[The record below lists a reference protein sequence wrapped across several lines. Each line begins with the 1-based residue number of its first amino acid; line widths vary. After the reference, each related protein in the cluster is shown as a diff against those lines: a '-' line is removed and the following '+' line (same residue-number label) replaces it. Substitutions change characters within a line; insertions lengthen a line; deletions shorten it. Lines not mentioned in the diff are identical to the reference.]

1 MDNDSSL
8 YYFAEIEKRFQ
19 ERRRAIL
26 SLSTSDWALIES
38 WRRAGIPLL
47 AALRG
52 IDAAFDRYEASRRRG
67 RINGLAWCA
76 QAVIHAAEELRE
88 ASIGTAHAGDS
99 ERKTGFELTN
109 VAAHLESAAD
119 ALGSVGIAHEACVAK
134 SNQLRELAAK
144 IRTSSS
150 EIVNLETLGVCRA

>member
-1 MDNDSSL
+1 MAGSKIWRQFACIFIPGQVFEVVAWARLQRTDSFLNFQEGLMNNDDSL
-8 YYFAEIEKRFQ
+8 HYFAEIERRFQ

-26 SLSTSDWALIES
+26 ALSTSDWALIES
-38 WRRAGIPLL
+38 WRKAGIPLL

-88 ASIGTAHAGDS
+88 A
-99 ERKTGFELTN
+99 
-109 VAAHLESAAD
+109 
-119 ALGSVGIAHEACVAK
+119 
-134 SNQLRELAAK
+134 
-144 IRTSSS
+144 
-150 EIVNLETLGVCRA
+150 